1 MLNLTGIQQA
11 IKFANKKAAEPDPNL
26 YLSSVKFETATRLR
40 FRSDDMIKAL
50 SGVRGDGLVL
60 LADETGAYTHNLYAR
75 HLVDL
80 CKLYRGVV
88 IDAEFLPEVAHE
100 ETGERGHWEY
110 GTNGR
115 QYVIDERYT
124 FKVIDKKKT
133 LRLTIHDGGMRVT
146 HNIYWQEAQN
156 DFTLWLGLSN
166 PETADRSIFDQYTH
180 KITAVYADDNVFMD
194 VAEVSSMIKGTR
206 AGDVVDLF
214 GYRLAVGCL
223 RDVMKGAGLLAIC
236 PAGDGL
242 LLVGVSTKSLK
253 TVRGDEDVE
262 ISKELLTNWLVVE
275 NMTDEDVDTVR
286 WGVDSGNIQAQIV
299 RAMRESVHGTH
310 EVITQNS
317 TAVTVKM
324 ETVNGLIVADYRING
339 SQVDATVTRHKD
351 NQTMT
356 YWLALLDLLKVG
368 GNALVYDVQETE
380 LVAPEPAPVLML
392 PEPVMIERTA
402 EQVRQIVRKVAQIK
416 GWAARPAAILK
427 VAGQIEANM
436 THEYVNTAWM
446 TPELKQVFVG
456 ELWRLYGEY
465 TAVKSEN
472 EMDAVNEA
480 IDRLA
485 DCGIVAMYGGGDE
498 SKGHGFWLR
507 QTNPEDAKRRAAWWR
522 QAGSMTNEQYLAER
536 RHWEEGTPLV
546 NDGEK
551 SGNPHF
557 WMFDDALALTA
568 TIAPGDPA
576 ALLATQVA
584 KFGRVS
590 GVWQDNWYAH
600 VFCTSIRYFD
610 VEGGGAYDTELKFY
624 AIRGQ
629 IHVRVVATGEVL
641 EVTGL
646 SAQQTYEMVVQHI
659 YDKDREAWP
668 HTMGYWVDLNKTRQ
682 FVGLPPLPAPDNC
695 QHPPARLYAWEAGGV
710 MCVGCCECG
719 QVLAGAAS

>member
-26 YLSSVKFETATRLR
+26 YLGSVMFETATRLR
-40 FRSDDMIKAL
+40 FHSDDMIKAL
-50 SGVRGDGLVL
+50 AGVKGDDLVL
-60 LADETGAYTHNLYAR
+60 LTDEDGVYGHNLYAR

-80 CKLYRGVV
+80 CKLYRGSV
-88 IDAEFLPEVAHE
+88 IGAEFLPELAHE
-100 ETGERGHWEY
+100 EPRERHEWQD
-110 GTNGR
+110 GTRVTIAYNHKI
-115 QYVIDERYT
+115 IDQ
-124 FKVIDKKKT
+124 KKT

-146 HNIYWQEAQN
+146 HNIYWQEGKNA
-156 DFTLWLGLSN
+156 FTLWLGMSN

-180 KITAVYADDNVFMD
+180 KITAVYAGDNVFMD
-194 VAEVSSMIKGTR
+194 VTEVTAMIKGTR
-206 AGDVVDLF
+206 AGQVVDLL
-214 GYRLAVGCL
+214 GYRLAVGCM

-236 PAGDGL
+236 PAGDAVL
-242 LLVGVSTKSLK
+242 LIGVSTKSLK
-253 TVRGDEDVE
+253 TVRVDSEDKETAV
-262 ISKELLTNWLVVE
+262 SKELLTNWLVVE
-275 NMTDEDVDTVR
+275 NMTDERAVR

-299 RAMRESVHGTH
+299 RAMKESVHGTH
-310 EVITQNS
+310 EVIVQSS

-339 SQVDATVTRHKD
+339 SRVDGIITRHNDKRVI
-351 NQTMT
+351 TG
-356 YWLALLDLLKVG
+356 WVSLLDLLKVG
-368 GNALVYDVQETE
+368 GNALANDRQETE
-380 LVAPEPAPVLML
+380 LATPEPVMML

-402 EQVRQIVRKVAQIK
+402 EQVRQIVRQVAQIK
-416 GWAARPAAILK
+416 GWAARPDAILK
-427 VAGQIEANM
+427 VAGQIEADM
-436 THEYVNTAWM
+436 TYEYVKTAWM

-522 QAGSMTNEQYLAER
+522 SAGSMTNEQYTAER

-584 KFGRVS
+584 KFGRVA
-590 GVWQDNWYAH
+590 GVWQDSWYAH